1 MFTPNNRLSHYNE
14 KAASFEAAFFV
25 SPLLKFH
32 IMIGSIQLKQFK
44 SYQQKKFRRLDG
56 VFIAETPKVAEVL
69 LQSDKQVKKI
79 LALESWWNNEK
90 NQRLLLAWERRNGRL
105 VEKIEVSS
113 KELERISGLECPQ
126 EVWMLCAQPDTTLPD
141 IQEICSGVSL
151 LLDEV
156 RDPGNMGTIVRLADW
171 FGIDRILCTEG
182 CADVCQ
188 PKCVQSSMGSVA
200 TVPVYEAPRESFLEI
215 MRQKPAPVEAYG
227 TFMRGESL
235 YQASL
240 NTQNAWYIIGNEAH
254 GIAPDF
260 EKAVHTRLT
269 SPAFPKHA
277 ATGAESLNAAIAAAI
292 LCSEIRR

>member
-1 MFTPNNRLSHYNE
+1 ML
-14 KAASFEAAFFV
+14 
-25 SPLLKFH
+25 
-32 IMIGSIQLKQFK
+32 GSALIKQFK
-44 SYQQKKFRRLDG
+44 SYQQKKFRRQDG
-56 VFIAETPKVAEVL
+56 VFVAETPKVAEVL
-69 LQSDKQVKKI
+69 LQSDIPVEKI
-79 LALESWWNNEK
+79 LALESWWNEAK
-90 NQRLLLAWERRNGRL
+90 NQRALLAWERKNGRQ
-105 VEKIEVSS
+105 VEKIVISS

-141 IQEICSGVSL
+141 TQEICSGVSL
-151 LLDEV
+151 LLDQV
-156 RDPGNMGTIVRLADW
+156 RDPGNMGTIVRMADW

-182 CADVCQ
+182 CADVFQ

-269 SPAFPKHA
+269 IPAFPKHA